1 MKKTKTY
8 KKAVARAKHLQ
19 AVIAQVSILIE
30 ELDNY
35 SCELIDEFDGRY
47 ECEKFWNW
55 TQAACDDLAVARE
68 AAETLLQVENRIIN
82 ECKAVLADD

>member
-1 MKKTKTY
+1 MKNTRTF

-19 AVIAQVSILIE
+19 AVIAQASILIE

-35 SCELIDEFDGRY
+35 SCELNDEFDGRD
-47 ECEKFWNW
+47 ECEEFWNW
-55 TQAACDDLAVARE
+55 TQAACDDLAVARG

-82 ECKAVLADD
+82 ECKAVFTDD